1 MTRKSIDAGIEQNVL
16 RWRDAGVLDV
26 ESAERI
32 LQFERSNAQSAG
44 IGWQVWLAVA
54 LGALMVA
61 AGISLFVAAHWDVLS
76 PAVRFAITLALIA
89 IFHVGAMAVRAR
101 FARLSIALHTIGTA
115 AAGGGVALAGQ
126 IFNIQEHWPTGILL
140 TFLAAF
146 TAWLLL
152 GRDQIQATFCL
163 LLLPCWV
170 VSEWSFYNDGK
181 IGSGVMIARILAMT
195 AVLYL
200 CAFMQSHRKL
210 LQTILT
216 IAAVPT
222 LLFVAVRLG
231 EAPWE
236 YWDHAQRLSL
246 SASLLGW
253 LLVLLPLAAAG
264 IFRRRTMPLML
275 ISLSWVLILPH
286 TQTAQNG
293 SEAWNRVGAG
303 PLTFLL
309 TAVFSTAM
317 AWWGVR
323 ERSRLMVNL
332 GAAGVGLTVL
342 WFYFSSVFGKL
353 QRSLALV
360 IMGALFLLIG
370 WAWEKARQRL
380 IAKIASPD
388 RSIA

>member
-1 MTRKSIDAGIEQNVL
+1 MTRKSIDVGIEQNVL
-16 RWRDAGVLDV
+16 RWRDAGVLDA

-32 LQFERSNAQSAG
+32 LQFERSGAQSVG

-76 PAVRFAITLALIA
+76 PAARFAITLALIA
-89 IFHVGAMAVRAR
+89 AFHLGAIAARAR
-101 FARLSIALHTIGTA
+101 FERLSIALHAIGTV
-115 AAGGGVALAGQ
+115 AAGAGIALAGQ

-146 TAWLLL
+146 VAWLLL
-152 GRDQIQATFCL
+152 GRDQIQATLCL
-163 LLLPCWV
+163 LILPCWV
-170 VSEWSFYNDGK
+170 LSEWEFYNADK
-181 IGSGVMIARILAMT
+181 TGSDVMLARILAMT

-200 CAFMQSHRKL
+200 GAFAQSNRKL

-222 LLFVAVRLG
+222 LLIVAVILG
-231 EAPWE
+231 EAPWA
-236 YWDHAQRLSL
+236 YSYHAERLSL
-246 SASLLGW
+246 SATLMGW
-253 LLVLLPLAAAG
+253 LLVLLPLAAAL
-264 IFRRRTMPLML
+264 IFRWRTMPLML
-275 ISLSWVLILPH
+275 LALGWVLILPH
-286 TQTAQNG
+286 TQTVQNG
-293 SEAWNRVGAG
+293 SEAWNRVGSG
-303 PLTFLL
+303 PLTFLV
-309 TAVFSTAM
+309 TAAFSTGV

-323 ERSRLMVNL
+323 ERSRLLVNL

-342 WFYFSSVFGKL
+342 WFYFSNVFGKL

-360 IMGALFLLIG
+360 IMGALFLLTG
-370 WAWEKARQRL
+370 WAWEKVRQRL
-380 IAKIASPD
+380 IAEIPNPD